1 MPHGRA
7 ATLDGL
13 TERPD
18 DRALLEAWR
27 DGDRRAGRRLVERHL
42 AGLGRFFANKVGHE
56 QEAQDLVAETFERF
70 SQALP
75 RYRGDSSVRTFLY
88 AIAHNVLREHFRRR
102 ERETGRA
109 EPLESVADLGPS
121 PSMVVAQHQQ
131 QRLLLHALR
140 ALPLEHQIVLELS
153 LFEDMS
159 RAEIA
164 EITGTPAGT
173 IAGRL
178 RRARELLDERLAA
191 LCDSPALLEST
202 TTDLAQWAQSLRDA
216 LLGAG

>member
-1 MPHGRA
+1 
-7 ATLDGL
+7 LS
-13 TERPD
+13 ERPD
-18 DRALLEAWR
+18 DGALLQAWR
-27 DGDRRAGRRLVERHL
+27 DGDRKAGRRLVERHL

-56 QEAQDLVAETFERF
+56 QEAHDLVAETFERL

-88 AIAHNVLREHFRRR
+88 AIAHNVLREHIRRR
-102 ERETGRA
+102 EREALRG
-109 EPLESVADLGPS
+109 EPLRSVADLGPS
-121 PSMVVAQHQQ
+121 PSMIVAKHQE

-164 EITGTPAGT
+164 EVTGTPAGT

-178 RRARELLDERLAA
+178 RRARELLGERLAA
-191 LCDSPALLEST
+191 LSESPGLLEST

-216 LLGAG
+216 LMGPS

>member
-1 MPHGRA
+1 M
-7 ATLDGL
+7 
-13 TERPD
+13 
-18 DRALLEAWR
+18 
-27 DGDRRAGRRLVERHL
+27 VERHL

-70 SQALP
+70 ASALS
-75 RYRGDSSVRTFLY
+75 RYRGDSSVRTFLF

-102 ERETGRA
+102 ERDALRGA
-109 EPLESVADLGPS
+109 PLVSVADLGPS
-121 PSMVVAQHQQ
+121 PSMVFAQHQQ

-140 ALPLEHQIVLELS
+140 ALPLEHQVVLELS
-153 LFEDMS
+153 LLEDMS

-178 RRARELLDERLAA
+178 RRARELLGERLAA
-191 LCDSPALLEST
+191 LSESPALLEST
-202 TTDLAQWAQSLRDA
+202 TTDLAHWAQSLRDM
-216 LLGAG
+216 LLGVR

>member
-1 MPHGRA
+1 M
-7 ATLDGL
+7 

-27 DGDRRAGRRLVERHL
+27 EGDRRAGRRLVERHL

-56 QEAQDLVAETFERF
+56 QEAHDLVAETFERF

-75 RYRGDSSVRTFLY
+75 RYRGDSSVRTFLFG
-88 AIAHNVLREHFRRR
+88 IAHNVLREFIRRR
-102 ERETGRA
+102 EREAGRG
-109 EPLESVADLGPS
+109 EPLVSVADLGPS
-121 PSMVVAQHQQ
+121 PSMVVARHQQ
-131 QRLLLHALR
+131 ERLLLHALR
-140 ALPLEHQIVLELS
+140 ALPLEHQVVLELS

-164 EITGTPAGT
+164 EVTGTPAGT

-191 LCDSPALLEST
+191 LSDSPALLEST
-202 TTDLAQWAQSLRDA
+202 TTDLAQWAQSLRNT
-216 LLGAG
+216 LLGGS

>member
-1 MPHGRA
+1 M
-7 ATLDGL
+7 
-13 TERPD
+13 
-18 DRALLEAWR
+18 LEAWR
-27 DGDRRAGRRLVERHL
+27 DGDRQAGRRLVERHL

-70 SQALP
+70 SKALP

-88 AIAHNVLREHFRRR
+88 AIAHNVLREHIRRR
-102 ERETGRA
+102 EREAGRS
-109 EPLESVADLGPS
+109 EPLESMADLGPS
-121 PSMVVAQHQQ
+121 PSMVLVRHRE

-164 EITGTPAGT
+164 EITGIPAGT
-173 IAGRL
+173 VAGRL
-178 RRARELLDERLAA
+178 RRARELLGERLAA
-191 LCDSPALLEST
+191 LSESPALLEST
-202 TTDLAQWAQSLRDA
+202 TTDLAQWAQSLRKG
-216 LLGAG
+216 LLGGS

>member
-1 MPHGRA
+1 M
-7 ATLDGL
+7 
-13 TERPD
+13 TEPPD

-27 DGDRRAGRRLVERHL
+27 AGDRKAGRRLVERHL

-56 QEAQDLVAETFERF
+56 QEAQDLVAGTFERF

-75 RYRGDSSVRTFLY
+75 RYRGESSVRTFLY
-88 AIAHNVLREHFRRR
+88 AIAHNVLREHIRRR
-102 ERETGRA
+102 EREAGRG
-109 EPLESVADLGPS
+109 EPLQSVADLGPS
-121 PSMVVAQHQQ
+121 PSMIVAQHQQ

-159 RAEIA
+159 RSEIA

-191 LCDSPALLEST
+191 LSDSAELLEST

>member
-1 MPHGRA
+1 V
-7 ATLDGL
+7 LSD
-13 TERPD
+13 RPD

-70 SQALP
+70 ANALS
-75 RYRGDSSVRTFLY
+75 RYRGDSGVRTFLF
-88 AIAHNVLREHFRRR
+88 AIAHNVLREHIRRR
-102 ERETGRA
+102 ERDALRGA
-109 EPLESVADLGPS
+109 PLSSVADLGPS
-121 PSMVVAQHQQ
+121 PSMVFAQHQQ

-140 ALPLEHQIVLELS
+140 ALPLEHQVVLELS

-164 EITGTPAGT
+164 EVTGTPAGT

-178 RRARELLDERLAA
+178 RRARELLGERLAA
-191 LCDSPALLEST
+191 LSESPELLEST
-202 TTDLAQWAQSLRDA
+202 TTDLAHWAQSLKDA
-216 LLGAG
+216 LLGVP